1 MHGSAIADVMLF
13 DEAVEDLGEAHAPEP
28 ASAAERALGRT
39 ARVLFFSTFGTEAQR
54 QARQAHGER
63 DLKITKMEPLLPR
76 LLPEPAATLAINLLQ
91 QRSGGNHLA
100 S

>member
-1 MHGSAIADVMLF
+1 MSCCSTKRWRTWARPTYPNLPRLLEELLVGLHVSFSFQRSAPKRNAKQDKL
-13 DEAVEDLGEAHAPEP
+13 
-28 ASAAERALGRT
+28 T
-39 ARVLFFSTFGTEAQR
+39 
-54 QARQAHGER
+54 R